1 MMVDGRSRNRDRRS
15 SYRHKLTGSLK
26 WRSRRSRF
34 RLRRASAGRRG
45 VRGGEG
51 DSPGRD
57 EEAEATAA
65 ASPAA
70 VVIWSSPLDANLG
83 EVEGHDDVGMTA
95 AAATA
100 TAAATAGVGVGVG
113 GPLHAADGSGGQQG
127 HRGVQTGVLSSS
139 LKSAVGGGTDPR
151 QQAKGAHDAA
161 SSVRQGAIPSR
172 RSASSVH
179 PSSHRQQQ
187 QLQREGA
194 ADAVASTAA
203 AAAAGGTGGRNEAAG
218 TREADRRLDT
228 PGGVSSAA
236 AMTRATPL
244 RDVNGEV
251 VAAFT
256 RSIFH
261 VMGLTYIVLSPTNVP
276 PLHVENHT
284 RSKVVRFRQVRSF
297 ACTCIVRTHNVCK
310 LRHIRMHAHSR
321 RHAHSL
327 THSLTHAHTRS
338 RTHAH

>member
-203 AAAAGGTGGRNEAAG
+203 AAAAGGTGAGAGGGGRTFFIRRAA
-218 TREADRRLDT
+218 
-228 PGGVSSAA
+228 
-236 AMTRATPL
+236 
-244 RDVNGEV
+244 
-251 VAAFT
+251 
-256 RSIFH
+256 
-261 VMGLTYIVLSPTNVP
+261 
-276 PLHVENHT
+276 HVEPLPPWLEEGGT
-284 RSKVVRFRQVRSF
+284 PPIAIGDDPPVPAAPPAPLSGP
-297 ACTCIVRTHNVCK
+297 
-310 LRHIRMHAHSR
+310 
-321 RHAHSL
+321 SL
-327 THSLTHAHTRS
+327 CPGASLLPVLPS
-338 RTHAH
+338 GGG